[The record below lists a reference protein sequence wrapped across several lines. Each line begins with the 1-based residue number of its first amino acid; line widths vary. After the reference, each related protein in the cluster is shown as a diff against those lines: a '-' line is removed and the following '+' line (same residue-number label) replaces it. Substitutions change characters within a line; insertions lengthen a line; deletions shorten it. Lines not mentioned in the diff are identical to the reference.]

1 MDNQRHRSPGG
12 HRFAGGTVMGP
23 VAALIL
29 SLAVA
34 VAGYLLHRRRRA

>member
-1 MDNQRHRSPGG
+1 MDIPRPPHPPAAIGQRRYP
-12 HRFAGGTVMGP
+12 MGP

-34 VAGYLLHRRRRA
+34 GRGFLLRGQRP

>member
-1 MDNQRHRSPGG
+1 
-12 HRFAGGTVMGP
+12 MGP

-34 VAGYLLHRRRRA
+34 GCGFLLRRQRP